1 MAYRVTGVSIQVK
14 NDEEGIKDISMLWE
28 DILSGKIPLLYD
40 SEKNFI
46 KGISPVSEYSDYESD
61 ENGLYNLTIM
71 GVKSD
76 FFTNLEEKVSK
87 GDYKKYD
94 ISEDS
99 GNLELCTKKAWIQVW
114 QDSKDK
120 VINRAFTKDYE
131 STVPAEFTKD
141 GKAHCYLYI
150 AVK

>member
-1 MAYRVTGVSIQVK
+1 MAYRVTGVSIRVK
-14 NDEEGIKDISMLWE
+14 NDEEGIKEISKLWE
-28 DILSGKIPLLYD
+28 DILSGEIPLLYD
-40 SEKNFI
+40 SEKKFI

-76 FFTNLEEKVSK
+76 FFNNLEEKVSK
-87 GDYKKYD
+87 GNYKKYD
-94 ISEDS
+94 ISED
-99 GNLELCTKKAWIQVW
+99 GVDLELCAKKAWTQVW

-131 STVPAEFTKD
+131 STVPSEFTKD

>member
-14 NDEEGIKDISMLWE
+14 NDEEGIKEISMLWE

-99 GNLELCTKKAWIQVW
+99 GNLELCTKKAWTQVW